1 LKLFSRFTVLTC
13 CLLMLFSF
21 LTSCEKKKKE
31 GKLIVSE
38 QEFSLRQDT
47 ENTFT
52 IDAKGKIKNV
62 GDVDVKR
69 VVVTGYCR
77 SCGTRFGVGQWQTS
91 PDIAKMPQQ
100 MDTIAYIAAG
110 AEEPFKFTEV
120 ADYLLTAGE
129 KAPEMPEK
137 LEVVIESFET
147 VE

>member
-1 LKLFSRFTVLTC
+1 MKFFSRFIIFTC
-13 CLLMLFSF
+13 CMLIFVSF

-31 GKLIVSE
+31 GKLIISQ
-38 QEFSLRQDT
+38 QEFSLRKDT

-77 SCGTRFGVGQWQTS
+77 SCGDRFGVGQWQTS
-91 PDIAKMPQQ
+91 PDIAKVPKQ
-100 MDTIAYIAAG
+100 MDTISYIAAG
-110 AEEPFKFTEV
+110 AEESFKFTEV
-120 ADYLLTAGE
+120 ADYLLVAGQE
-129 KAPEMPEK
+129 KPERPDV
-137 LEVVIESFET
+137 LEVVIQSYET